1 MRVYFIRHG
10 HPDYEHDC
18 LTDIGRLQAE
28 ACAERLKN
36 AGIQKI
42 FASSKGRAI
51 ETAEHTAKKLGLS
64 VEPVD
69 FMRELEWHSK
79 SDEPIFKGGNPW
91 WVAEDM
97 VLQGENLFDVNW
109 AESQRFSSSVIG
121 DRVKTVT
128 EGLDAWL
135 RTLGYQREGN
145 YYRVVG
151 DHTDQT
157 VAMFSHGGSSSAAL
171 SHLLSLPFPWVL
183 QVIRM
188 DFTSVIIIDLDNEKG
203 TLTFP
208 RLTLLNDARH
218 IEGIDT
224 ELFFGN

>member
-1 MRVYFIRHG
+1 MRIYFIRHG

-28 ACAERLKN
+28 ACAERLQN

-42 FASSKGRAI
+42 FASSKGRAV
-51 ETAEHTAKKLGLS
+51 ETARHTAKKLGLS

-79 SDEPIFKGGNPW
+79 TGEPIFKGGNPW

-97 VLQGENLFDVNW
+97 VLKGENLFDWDW
-109 AESQRFSSSVIG
+109 AESGRFSASVIG

-135 RTLGYQREGN
+135 QTLGYEREGN

-171 SHLLSLPFPWVL
+171 SHMLGLPFPWVL

-188 DFTSVIIIDLDNEKG
+188 DFTSVIIVDLDNEKG
-203 TLTFP
+203 ALTFP

>member
-1 MRVYFIRHG
+1 MRIFFIRHG

-28 ACAERLKN
+28 ACAERLCDS
-36 AGIQKI
+36 GIQKI
-42 FASSKGRAI
+42 YASSKGRAV
-51 ETAEHTAKKLGLS
+51 ETARYTAQKLDLT
-64 VEPVD
+64 VEAVD
-69 FMRELEWHSK
+69 FMRELEWGSK
-79 SDEPIFKGGNPW
+79 TDAPIFKGGNPW

-97 VLQGENLFDVNW
+97 VLNGENLFDWDW
-109 AESQRFSSSVIG
+109 AESSRFCASVLG
-121 DRVKTVT
+121 DRVKVVT
-128 EGLDAWL
+128 DGLDAWME
-135 RTLGYQREGN
+135 TLGYQREGT

-171 SHLLSLPFPWVL
+171 AHLLNLPFPWAL

-188 DFTSVIIIDLDNEKG
+188 DFTSVIILDLDNEKG

-218 IEGIDT
+218 IEAIST